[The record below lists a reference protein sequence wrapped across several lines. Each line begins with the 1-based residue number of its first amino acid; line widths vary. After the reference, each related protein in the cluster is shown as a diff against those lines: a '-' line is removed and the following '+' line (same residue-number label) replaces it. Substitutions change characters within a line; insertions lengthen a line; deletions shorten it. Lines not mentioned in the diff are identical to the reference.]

1 MPDVRELATLQKN
14 PNETEKKKF
23 NTFLAK
29 FLTHSSAAQ
38 KNNIWEKYYIKTAH
52 ILTLALSTS
61 QLIFLTKVSTTDS

>member
-1 MPDVRELATLQKN
+1 MSENLPLYKKTPTKQK
-14 PNETEKKKF
+14 KKKF

-29 FLTHSSAAQ
+29 FLTHLSAAQ
-38 KNNIWEKYYIKTAH
+38 KNNIQEKYYIKTAH